1 MISGLVLAAQPQTVT
16 LNAPAGFENLQAV
29 SFGNVVE
36 WAIAVVLVLASV
48 IFFFM
53 LVIGGIK
60 WITSGGDKGKT
71 EAARNQI
78 TAALVGLIIVFAS
91 WAIMQLVNL
100 IFGVDIISNLTI
112 PALNSP

>member
-1 MISGLVLAAQPQTVT
+1 MMNFLTGVVAAQGSVS
-16 LNAPAGFENLQAV
+16 LNAPGHFSNLQAI
-29 SFGNVVE
+29 SFQGVVQ
-36 WAIAVVLVLASV
+36 WAIAVVLVLAAV

-53 LVIGGIK
+53 LVIGGVK

-112 PALNSP
+112 PAINN